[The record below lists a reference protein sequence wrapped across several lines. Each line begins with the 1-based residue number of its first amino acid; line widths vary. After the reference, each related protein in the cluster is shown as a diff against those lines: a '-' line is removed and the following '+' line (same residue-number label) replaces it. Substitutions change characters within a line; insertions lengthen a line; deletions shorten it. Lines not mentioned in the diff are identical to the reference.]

1 MEEKEVGATLGIA
14 KELLLR
20 SACMSKSEW
29 GEENGDV
36 NADRQPRQ
44 DPRDKCGHLHPLP
57 PSHGSCDV
65 GQSSYKIGA
74 MCRDMGTDPTYMS
87 RWHNKSLPIQ
97 RLSLAPHMKP
107 WQVTLEW

>member
-1 MEEKEVGATLGIA
+1 
-14 KELLLR
+14 
-20 SACMSKSEW
+20 MSKSEW